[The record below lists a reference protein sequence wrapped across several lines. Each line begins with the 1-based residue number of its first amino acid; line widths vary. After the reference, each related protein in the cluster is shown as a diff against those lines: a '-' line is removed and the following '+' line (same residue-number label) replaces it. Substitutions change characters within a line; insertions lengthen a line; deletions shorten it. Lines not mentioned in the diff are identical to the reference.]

1 MRSRGLVLQ
10 CLEAMS
16 STDEKTLRFA
26 MDDFL
31 DNFGKDVEIGQASRR
46 KLLQRYARVFSRLQ
60 NVRSTKRFPELHAA
74 MATAAG
80 EHSSPGFF
88 VPTKVP
94 TLTRNIGLFYV
105 IHNHGRR

>member
-1 MRSRGLVLQ
+1 MCSRGLVLQ

-80 EHSSPGFF
+80 EHSSPDSLSQDQGPNTVYFISHEKYF
-88 VPTKVP
+88 SS
-94 TLTRNIGLFYV
+94 F
-105 IHNHGRR
+105 

>member
-80 EHSSPGFF
+80 EHSSPELSPFSEIAFIVLQQGG
-88 VPTKVP
+88 PTSNSK
-94 TLTRNIGLFYV
+94 T
-105 IHNHGRR
+105 